1 MAIVETYKGYQIEE
15 GPTGGRYDSNNNL
28 VGQVTA
34 YTAISPTGVRSMTKP
49 TLAEARGYID
59 NLFVDPPAGGAGEI
73 F

>member
-34 YTAISPTGVRSMTKP
+34 YTAISPEGVRSMTKS

-59 NLFVDPPAGGAGEI
+59 DLFSEPRNNGAEI
-73 F
+73 Y